1 MNITHYAFGR
11 ITIDGREYTSDVI
24 VFADRVYSPWW
35 RKEGHK
41 LYLEDLPEVLTE
53 APIVLVIGTGYF
65 GRMAVPQETLDALH
79 ARGIQTRIA
88 STRDAI
94 DEFQRLQQ
102 EAAHV
107 VAALHLTC

>member
-1 MNITHYAFGR
+1 MNITHYAFGK

-24 VFADRVYSPWW
+24 VFADRVHSPWW

-41 LYLEDLPEVLTE
+41 LHLEDLPEVLTE
-53 APIVLVIGTGYF
+53 APAVLVIGTGYF

-79 ARGIQTRIA
+79 ARGIRTRIA

-94 DEFQRLQQ
+94 DEFQRLQR
-102 EAAHV
+102 EAARV